1 MVSLKTSFRVIN
13 DPFLLTIF
21 KGLWFRFEILAVG
34 RNSVQTDAT
43 ISPLNPIKNKLPLL
57 QRYKKIHRIK
67 GTK

>member
-34 RNSVQTDAT
+34 RNTVRTDAT
-43 ISPLNPIKNKLPLL
+43 ISPLNPIKLPLL
-57 QRYKKIHRIK
+57 QR
-67 GTK
+67 